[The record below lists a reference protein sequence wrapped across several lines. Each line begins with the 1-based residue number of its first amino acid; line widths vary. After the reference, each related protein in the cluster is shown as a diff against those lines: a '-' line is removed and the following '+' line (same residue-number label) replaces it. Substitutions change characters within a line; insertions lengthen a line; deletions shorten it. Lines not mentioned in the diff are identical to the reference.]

1 MGRNPRPSPISE
13 GEDLKKA
20 ATGLAL
26 ACLLAGGSVAEAKTV
41 SYKGKTSSGTKITF
55 KRKGNKV
62 SKVRT
67 TLSTICIETT
77 GSGLTRA
84 GSELY
89 RPPGRFKLGKT
100 RKVKKLQPAALNQG
114 IKATKNYTVKVRK
127 SGRRKIKGKLKLSYG
142 FLIPDLFRSLPYTY
156 VCSAS
161 HTFTA
166 KPR

>member
-1 MGRNPRPSPISE
+1 M
-13 GEDLKKA
+13 KKA
-20 ATGLAL
+20 VTGLAL

-41 SYKGKTSSGTKITF
+41 SYKGKTSSGTSIKF

-62 SKVRT
+62 SKIRT
-67 TLSTICIETT
+67 ALSTICIETT

-89 RPPGRFKLGKT
+89 QPPGRFRLGKT
-100 RKVKKLQPAALNQG
+100 RKVKKLQPAALNHG
-114 IKATKNYTVKVRK
+114 IKATKYYTVKVRK
-127 SGRRKIKGKLKLSYG
+127 ASRGRVKGKLKLSYS

-166 KPR
+166 KPK

>member
-1 MGRNPRPSPISE
+1 
-13 GEDLKKA
+13 LKKTL
-20 ATGLAL
+20 TGMVLLAV
-26 ACLLAGGSVAEAKTV
+26 LAGGSTAEAKSV
-41 SYKGKTSSGTKITF
+41 AYKGKTSSGTSITF

-62 SKVRT
+62 SKIRT
-67 TLSTICIETT
+67 ALSTICIETT

-89 RPPGRFKLGKT
+89 QPPGSFRLGKT
-100 RKVKKLQPAALNQG
+100 KKVKKLQPAALNQG

-127 SGRRKIKGKLKLSYG
+127 SGKRKIKGKLKLSYS

-166 KPR
+166 KPK